1 MAWVSLLPS
10 RWAQKL
16 LGELEMTEGQWN
28 DLRESSCMRS
38 DSLRRLRPIT
48 LEGSRRI
55 FSEITD
61 LIKGTSTTIISTRI
75 LDTSN
80 LINQSESD
88 FTMHDL
94 GRENWRKTH
103 GCDIEL
109 SSFQLR
115 CFSPEFRP
123 NISVAIGD
131 RANKAGWPQDKG
143 KHTKELQVSTGD
155 GPPTAV
161 SRLLA
166 GWRGAARRLPA
177 ISQDAAKTRRPT
189 YTLLCSAVYTEIE
202 DSRFSTPHEGGKIST
217 STSSSLGV
225 YTYVSHKMKWFRS
238 VHESVPG
245 RWPLGHRRGN
255 GGPLKIPLEDSDR
268 FGVKT
273 VFHTLKERGKLKSGG
288 QESPDPRISGTY
300 PPTGLSGVLVT
311 VFHGGENFQRVQSRA
326 KIWGLFT
333 VQCPRRSRT
342 KEHDSPI
349 RKRATEPANQHQCS
363 DYLSRKLP
371 SLSIHDAVTL
381 ARDGPRLQ
389 FLLSAEL
396 SRFNRQ
402 EECASVFIWAALCE

>member
-189 YTLLCSAVYTEIE
+189 YTLLCSAVYTKIE
-202 DSRFSTPHEGGKIST
+202 DSRCISAGYVGGSGSPGTAIGPTRLSFWPFRTRLNAVILHPISVSRESIIHISELDT
-217 STSSSLGV
+217 HSL
-225 YTYVSHKMKWFRS
+225 YASRS
-238 VHESVPG
+238 RCLVV
-245 RWPLGHRRGN
+245 
-255 GGPLKIPLEDSDR
+255 GPWVTD
-268 FGVKT
+268 G
-273 VFHTLKERGKLKSGG
+273 
-288 QESPDPRISGTY
+288 
-300 PPTGLSGVLVT
+300 VT